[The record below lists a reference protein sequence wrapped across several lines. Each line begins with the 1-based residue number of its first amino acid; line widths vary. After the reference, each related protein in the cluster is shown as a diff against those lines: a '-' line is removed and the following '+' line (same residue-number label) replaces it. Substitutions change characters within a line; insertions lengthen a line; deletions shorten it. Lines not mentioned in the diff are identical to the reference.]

1 MEDKIKLT
9 EERNKRVSDGVER
22 YLKIPGTVACMDFDF
37 VFKRN
42 LKY

>member
-1 MEDKIKLT
+1 MEDKTKLT
-9 EERNKRVSDGVER
+9 EEQNKRVSDGVER
-22 YLKIPGTVACMDFDF
+22 YPNIPDKVVCMGFDF